1 MSIQG
6 RPLPVADEQS
16 APFWEAA
23 AEHILVLARCRQCA
37 AWSLP
42 PEAVC
47 TRCGSID
54 AGFEFAPVSGAGFVR
69 SWTVVR
75 QSFLPGFDEDLP
87 FVLVD
92 VELADQ
98 PEVRLIGRLL
108 DGVES
113 QPELDEPVELAWE
126 DLAPEVSVPAF
137 RLLR

>member
-6 RPLPVADEQS
+6 RPLPVPDEQS
-16 APFWEAA
+16 APFWAAA
-23 AEHILVLARCRQCA
+23 AEHVLMLARCGRCA

-47 TRCGSID
+47 TRCGSAD

-108 DGVES
+108 DGVDS
-113 QPELDEPVELAWE
+113 RPELDEPVELAWE

-137 RLLR
+137 RLRR

>member
-1 MSIQG
+1 MSIQE
-6 RPLPVADEQS
+6 RPLPVPDEQS

-23 AEHILVLARCRQCA
+23 AEHVLMLARCRQCA

-47 TRCGSID
+47 TRCGTVD
-54 AGFEFAPVSGAGFVR
+54 AEFEFVPVSGAGFVR

-87 FVLVD
+87 FILVD

-108 DGVES
+108 DGVDS
-113 QPELDEPVELAWE
+113 LPKLDESVELAWE
-126 DLAPEVSVPAF
+126 DLTPEVSVPAF
-137 RLLR
+137 RLQR